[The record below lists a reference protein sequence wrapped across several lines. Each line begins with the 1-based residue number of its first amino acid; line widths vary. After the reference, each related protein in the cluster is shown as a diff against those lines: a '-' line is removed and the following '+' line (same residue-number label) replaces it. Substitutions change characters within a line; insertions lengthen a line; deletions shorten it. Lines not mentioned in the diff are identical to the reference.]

1 MKRYSLGIRAERR
14 GLEAKTE
21 EGEEGEA
28 SGEAGVECW
37 RKREEEDAGQSK
49 GVDSGPI

>member
-1 MKRYSLGIRAERR
+1 MKRYSLGSRAERR

-37 RKREEEDAGQSK
+37 RKRGEDAGQSK
-49 GVDSGPI
+49 GVDSRPT